1 MRSYFINFVLVTACA
16 RTLCNRLDVQQIKAN
31 SRYTSTYEILID
43 FTLTKAIDNFKKLIS
58 HKHISQQEN
67 IVDLCIYFRKKACN
81 TGTQH

>member
-58 HKHISQQEN
+58 HKHISQQEKYCGF
-67 IVDLCIYFRKKACN
+67 VYLFQKKSM
-81 TGTQH
+81 